1 MIYFTNASSNPKAM
15 MIKLMNAFLTNFAM
29 LHSQILELLAEIT
42 KIIFL
47 YMNGL
52 IFYIILI
59 VYL

>member
-47 YMNGL
+47 YMNVL

-59 VYL
+59 VNL